1 MMAMSLKL
9 EVFKTEAEPAAT
21 TVTMDTTA
29 LEDARLASYET
40 GYTAGWEDAVAA
52 QSGDQTKLQ
61 ADIARNL
68 QGLSFTYHEARTHV
82 LRAIEPLL
90 NDIVGRILPQI
101 ARETLAPL
109 VVEALAPLAET
120 AASEPIT
127 LLLNPSARPSVETFL
142 EKASGLPLTLID
154 EPTLGEGLVYLRL
167 GDQEIRVD
175 LDGAIET
182 IAAALRGFYDLTAKD
197 LKHG

>member
-1 MMAMSLKL
+1 MTMSLKL
-9 EVFKTEAEPAAT
+9 EVFKTETEPTAA
-21 TVTMDTTA
+21 TVTMETTA
-29 LEDARLASYET
+29 LEDARLASYES
-40 GYTAGWEDAVAA
+40 GYLAGWEDAVAA
-52 QSGDQTKLQ
+52 QSADQSKLQ

-68 QGLSFTYHEARTHV
+68 QSLSFTYHEARTHI

-90 NDIVGRILPQI
+90 SDVVSRFLPQI

-120 AASEPIT
+120 AASAPIT
-127 LLLNPSARPSVETFL
+127 LLLNPSARPAVKAFL
-142 EKASGLPLTLID
+142 ENGPGLPLTLID

-182 IAAALRGFYDLTAKD
+182 IGAALRGFYDLTSKD